1 MVAKSLFVFAV
12 DVIDGA
18 ISNLLVDIVDNKFV
32 VFPTV
37 VNVETVFCV
46 VIIVV
51 LVFEITAVVVDDF
64 GAVVV
69 DDFGAVVVDGF
80 NAVVVDDFGA
90 VVVDDFDVVVV
101 DVFNVVVVDDFDVVV
116 KIVAGYVVENVVV
129 ESVLEKVVVNGIL
142 VVVVFSS
149 KEHLK
154 FLIALHLQAFSSN
167 HENKLLNIQLK
178 STSKMGNVVELV
190 SGTRITFLMNV
201 MKILCL
207 NEK

>member
-18 ISNLLVDIVDNKFV
+18 IGNLLVDIIDNKFV

-51 LVFEITAVVVDDF
+51 LVFEVTAVVVDDF

-69 DDFGAVVVDGF
+69 DDFGAVVVNDF
-80 NAVVVDDFGA
+80 DAVVVDDFSAVVVDDFGA
-90 VVVDDFDVVVV
+90 
-101 DVFNVVVVDDFDVVV
+101 VVVDDFDVVV

>member
-1 MVAKSLFVFAV
+1 MVAKSLFFFAV

-18 ISNLLVDIVDNKFV
+18 IGNLLVDIVDNEFV

-51 LVFEITAVVVDDF
+51 LVFEITAVVVVDF

-69 DDFGAVVVDGF
+69 DDFGAVVVD
-80 NAVVVDDFGA
+80 
-90 VVVDDFDVVVV
+90 DFDAVVV
-101 DVFNVVVVDDFDVVV
+101 DVFDVVVVDDFDVVV
-116 KIVAGYVVENVVV
+116 EIVAGYVVENVVV

-178 STSKMGNVVELV
+178 FTSKMGNVVELV
-190 SGTRITFLMNV
+190 
-201 MKILCL
+201 
-207 NEK
+207 